1 MHPTQDLTVSATP
14 EVSRRNESARPGDE
28 HTRQR
33 SAPYWLLI
41 VLWIAA
47 TAGFTESLAAREN
60 TAAGRP
66 EFRTVPQVGYTLKAT
81 QGTLSDSEWG
91 SGHTFKWYR
100 VDGDTETLVSGV
112 TGDAL
117 TVVQSDLGKRFRVV
131 FVFNGSGDERR
142 SLKSPKTVR
151 KEQRC
156 SARVY
161 RDWCTKMW
169 AWERP
174 IYSGGADSQVIGTYY
189 GYLAI
194 GAGIGV
200 INDRSIEHG
209 GETLNSIGEVGMA
222 KYDDS
227 QDKITLGLTAQRW
240 LPDGTQFNIGGI
252 RFSAHSGKTR
262 VVGQYEWV
270 RPSNLLIQRGQ
281 WVTVSARIRDSRL
294 SVRDA
299 EATEGTDQ
307 SLDFVVK
314 LSPAASDTV
323 TVDYATS
330 DGTATA
336 GMDYTADSGELT
348 FLPDETTK
356 TISVAITDD
365 TVEDDGETMT
375 LTLSNASGADLNDST
390 AVGRIRN
397 TEEESSDTLTAE
409 FQRVPESHDGSNT
422 FTFRV
427 LLSQDIASGT
437 KSKLWK
443 ALTRTGA
450 NLKWILR
457 VNNRLDLFEFTMEPK
472 GDDDVIFSLGP
483 SPTDCTAEDAVCTSD
498 GTPLSSAETDTVPGP
513 ADASPTISVTDASAT
528 EGAAVAF
535 AVSLSEATSQQVTVQ
550 YATSG
555 GTATSGTDF
564 TAASS
569 TLTFAANETAKT
581 VRVATTDDSDEEDD
595 ETFTLTL
602 SSPTNAT
609 LGDATATGTINDND
623 EEEDVTPTVSV
634 TDASATEGAA
644 VAFAVSLSEA
654 TSQQVTV
661 QYATSGGTAT
671 SGTDFTAAS
680 NTLTFAANETAKTVS
695 VATTDD
701 SDDEDNETFTL
712 TLSSPTNATLGDAT
726 ATGTI
731 NDNDNEDATQPL
743 TAEFQRVPESHDGS
757 NTFTFR
763 VLLSQDIASGTK
775 SKLWKAL
782 SRTGANLK
790 QIRRVNNRLDLFE
803 FTMGPTGDDDVT
815 FSLGPSPTDCTAE
828 DAVCTS
834 DGTALSNALADTVPG
849 PAATPPTV
857 SVTDAS
863 ATEGA
868 AVAFAVSLSEATS
881 QQVTVQ
887 YATSGGTATS
897 GTDFTAASSTLTFA
911 ANETAKTVSVATA
924 DDSDEE
930 DDETFTLT
938 LSSPTNATLGDAT
951 ATGTIND
958 NDDEEDVTPTISVT
972 DASAT
977 EGAAVAFAVSLSEA
991 TSQQVTVQYATSGGT
1006 ATSGTDFTAASSTL
1020 TFAANETAK
1029 TVSVATTD
1037 DSDDED
1043 NETFTLTLSSP
1054 TNATLGD
1061 ATATGTIN
1069 DNDEDDATQPLTASF
1084 ESVPAAHTGDAFT
1097 FDLTFSEDVE
1107 GLSHKTLRDAAFDVT
1122 GGSVKKAKRRTQG
1135 SNQDWTITVE
1145 PTSATEAV
1153 TITLPETTDCDATGA
1168 ICTED
1173 GRKLSNSQTATV
1185 NAASASTG
1193 DSSSGDEVVQALF
1206 VMKGTTPDEAAAAL
1220 FGERSLSEDQLDAL
1234 DLLGNRNGG
1243 YDLGDLLRWIDR
1255 CRSGEADCGGTST
1268 DSGPVGGAALPA
1280 AAGGVGTSGR
1290 TGRRAPGPRERRP
1303 VRRARRRRS
1312 TPGYGLMMLLA
1323 ATMTWSCADEVVGPA
1338 IAEPDPGFLTVE
1350 LTAPIANRH
1359 IGVLLELEGPG
1370 VGAVRAP
1377 GLELY
1382 ESSAPGQRQIVVAG
1396 SLRSGPLAR
1405 FEVPDRNQIHLYR
1418 VHILQVTGEDYK
1430 LRDVGQ
1436 YQAVISN

>member
-1 MHPTQDLTVSATP
+1 MHPTQDLAMSATP
-14 EVSRRNESARPGDE
+14 EVSRRNESARPGYE
-28 HTRQR
+28 RTPQR
-33 SAPYWLLI
+33 SAPCWLLI

-60 TAAGRP
+60 TAAATAGFTESLAARKNTAAGRP
-66 EFRTVPQVGYTLKAT
+66 GFRTVPQVGYTLRAT
-81 QGTLSDSEWG
+81 QGTLSDSEWR

-174 IYSGGADSQVIGTYY
+174 IYSGGADSQIIGTYY

-270 RPSNLLIQRGQ
+270 RPSNLRIQRGQ

-390 AVGRIRN
+390 AVGTIRN
-397 TEEESSDTLTAE
+397 TEEEPSDTLTAE

-443 ALTRTGA
+443 ALSRTGA
-450 NLKWILR
+450 NLKQIRR
-457 VNNRLDLFEFTMEPK
+457 VNNRLDLFEFTMEPT
-472 GDDDVIFSLGP
+472 GDDDVTFSLGP

-498 GTPLSSAETDTVPGP
+498 GTALSNAETGTVPGP
-513 ADASPTISVTDASAT
+513 ADTPPTVSVTDASAT

-564 TAASS
+564 TAASN
-569 TLTFAANETAKT
+569 TLTLAANETAKT
-581 VRVATTDDSDEEDD
+581 VRVATTDDSDDEDN
-595 ETFTLTL
+595 EIFTLTL

-680 NTLTFAANETAKTVS
+680 NTLTFAANETDKTVS

-701 SDDEDNETFTL
+701 SDDE
-712 TLSSPTNATLGDAT
+712 
-726 ATGTI
+726 
-731 NDNDNEDATQPL
+731 Q
-743 TAEFQRVPESHDGS
+743 
-757 NTFTFR
+757 
-763 VLLSQDIASGTK
+763 
-775 SKLWKAL
+775 
-782 SRTGANLK
+782 
-790 QIRRVNNRLDLFE
+790 
-803 FTMGPTGDDDVT
+803 
-815 FSLGPSPTDCTAE
+815 
-828 DAVCTS
+828 
-834 DGTALSNALADTVPG
+834 
-849 PAATPPTV
+849 
-857 SVTDAS
+857 
-863 ATEGA
+863 
-868 AVAFAVSLSEATS
+868 
-881 QQVTVQ
+881 
-887 YATSGGTATS
+887 
-897 GTDFTAASSTLTFA
+897 
-911 ANETAKTVSVATA
+911 
-924 DDSDEE
+924 
-930 DDETFTLT
+930 
-938 LSSPTNATLGDAT
+938 
-951 ATGTIND
+951 
-958 NDDEEDVTPTISVT
+958 
-972 DASAT
+972 
-977 EGAAVAFAVSLSEA
+977 
-991 TSQQVTVQYATSGGT
+991 
-1006 ATSGTDFTAASSTL
+1006 
-1020 TFAANETAK
+1020 
-1029 TVSVATTD
+1029 
-1037 DSDDED
+1037 

-1084 ESVPAAHTGDAFT
+1084 ESVPASHTGDAFT

-1107 GLSHKTLRDAAFDVT
+1107 GLSHRTLRDAAFDVA

-1135 SNQDWTITVE
+1135 SSQDWTITVE

-1185 NAASASTG
+1185 NAASASAGDMSNGDPVTG
-1193 DSSSGDEVVQALF
+1193 ALL

-1234 DLLGNRNGG
+1234 DRLGNRNGS
-1243 YDLGDLLRWIDR
+1243 YDLGDLLSWIDR
-1255 CRSGEADCGGTST
+1255 CRRGEADCGGTST
-1268 DSGPVGGAALPA
+1268 DSGSVGGAALPA

-1290 TGRRAPGPRERRP
+1290 TGRGAPGPRKRRP
-1303 VRRARRRRS
+1303 ARRARRRRS
-1312 TPGYGLMMLLA
+1312 TAGYGLMMLLA
-1323 ATMTWSCADEVVGPA
+1323 ATMTWSCADQVVGPA
-1338 IAEPDPGFLTVE
+1338 IPEPDPGFLTVE
-1350 LTAPIANRH
+1350 LTAPAANRD

-1370 VGAVRAP
+1370 IGAVRAP
-1377 GLELY
+1377 GFELY
-1382 ESSAPGQRQIVVAG
+1382 QSSAPERHQIVVAG

-1405 FEVPDRNQIHLYR
+1405 FEVPDRNQLHLYR